1 METQIR
7 EYLVF
12 DFKEILRG
20 MVLLIRTGRKTL
32 KLKIIK
38 LKGKTKSVCS
48 KKQHSDEM
56 TFK

>member
-20 MVLLIRTGRKTL
+20 MVLLIRTL